1 MKVTLSISGNR
12 ESVHMALI
20 ELMTI
25 TRDTGITVAMI
36 DKISTPG
43 DVTPT
48 DRQIRADAARI
59 GTGRYR

>member
-1 MKVTLSISGNR
+1 MNVTLSISGNR
-12 ESVHMALI
+12 ESVHAALI
-20 ELMTI
+20 ELMAV
-25 TRDTGITVAMI
+25 TRSTGVTVVKV
-36 DKISTPG
+36 DEVSTPG

>member
-1 MKVTLSISGNR
+1 
-12 ESVHMALI
+12 MALI